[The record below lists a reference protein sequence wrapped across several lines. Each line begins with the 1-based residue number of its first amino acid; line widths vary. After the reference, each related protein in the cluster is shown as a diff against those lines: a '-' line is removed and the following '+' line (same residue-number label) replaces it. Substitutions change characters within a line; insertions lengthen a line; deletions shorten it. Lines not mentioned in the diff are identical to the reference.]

1 MSPAPRRPGRA
12 GALGGPTLA
21 IAAVALVVVAIGLLM
36 TTGLIDFSDE
46 PPPPPTTGLV
56 PVPTPAM
63 VIPAYARVNR
73 DHLWDRQAGRLSV
86 VYLPPNAVTPEML
99 VSLPDILGRVLDHD
113 KAPGYVFTE
122 EDFLPEGT
130 REGIVAGIPAGKR
143 ALRVTADEV
152 EGLFGLRLGDRFDL
166 LATLPIE
173 ARGGGNDAFDIAGV
187 YGQQLA
193 LEARLSN
200 WQKQATVRVIV
211 QSGVI
216 VQPMSVR
223 GVPTAQSALTDAG
236 ASRVRPVQE
245 AVVAVGPD
253 EVALLAE
260 AMAVAARIVAVPRSG
275 RPDDPPN
282 SRTPPLQPVSPF
294 SDPLDDRPAAV
305 GAGKAGES
313 PDPSFA
319 VVETIMGQKRAL
331 TAVPRP

>member
-1 MSPAPRRPGRA
+1 MSPAVARRPGRA
-12 GALGGPTLA
+12 GALGAPT
-21 IAAVALVVVAIGLLM
+21 VALVVVALAAVALGLVM
-36 TTGLIDFSDE
+36 AAGVIDFSE
-46 PPPPPTTGLV
+46 APPPPTTGLV
-56 PVPTPAM
+56 AVPTPATT
-63 VIPAYARVNR
+63 IPAYTRVNR
-73 DHLWDRQAGRLSV
+73 DHLWDRQAGRLAA
-86 VYLPPNAVTPEML
+86 VYLPPSAVTPEML
-99 VSLPDILGRVLDHD
+99 VNLSDILGRVLDHD

-122 EDFLPEGT
+122 TDFLPAGT
-130 REGIVAGIPAGKR
+130 REGIVAGIPSGKR

-173 ARGGGNDAFDIAGV
+173 ARGGGGSDAFDLAGV

-236 ASRVRPVQE
+236 TSRVRPVQE

-260 AMAVAARIVAVPRSG
+260 AMAVDARIVAVPRSG

-282 SRTPPLQPVSPF
+282 SRTPPLQPVNPF
-294 SDPLDDRPAAV
+294 ADRPEAL
-305 GAGKAGES
+305 GAGKAGGS
-313 PDPSFA
+313 PDPAFA